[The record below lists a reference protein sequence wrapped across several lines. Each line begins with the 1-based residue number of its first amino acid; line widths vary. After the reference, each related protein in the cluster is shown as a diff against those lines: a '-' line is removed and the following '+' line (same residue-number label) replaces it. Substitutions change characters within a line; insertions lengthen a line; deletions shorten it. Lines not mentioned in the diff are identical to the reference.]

1 MKQLAS
7 AMKVNAWLCAFATD
21 RDLEIALSR
30 SINLWPPK
38 TVIVY
43 CVWRVHGGVVCSG
56 KAND

>member
-1 MKQLAS
+1 
-7 AMKVNAWLCAFATD
+7 MKVNAWLCAFATD
-21 RDLEIALSR
+21 RGLEIALSR